1 MSRLGVQVDTMDTV
15 RPAYLLGIHSL
26 IPSLFRKTRVRR
38 ILAEEG
44 RRVAA
49 AALLP
54 TSLMAKDVC
63 TIKHEM
69 YVIGEGE
76 VAVTQINDSRP
87 ACRHLQNCLLDITRM
102 SMSPY
107 IAGRAIWSVMMFGMI
122 KY

>member
-1 MSRLGVQVDTMDTV
+1 MGRAIGAVTGTYVSRLGVQVDTMDTV

-69 YVIGEGE
+69 YVIGIKLLG
-76 VAVTQINDSRP
+76 SP
-87 ACRHLQNCLLDITRM
+87 APGALRGALQE
-102 SMSPY
+102 PQ
-107 IAGRAIWSVMMFGMI
+107 
-122 KY
+122 